1 MKYNSVIQNQ
11 KPSKQMFK
19 GRSLVIATKH
29 KKEVVIA
36 PPLEAA
42 LGVTCFVNKAFD
54 TDELGTFSGEIERK
68 LDPLSTAR
76 QKCLLAM
83 EVSQCDLGI
92 ASEGSFGAHPSI
104 PFGSADEEILIFID
118 KKNDLEIVVRE
129 LSMDTNF
136 NGKNITNENNLLEFA
151 QLVKFPS
158 HGLILR
164 NSKHDTNSII
174 KGITTKRE
182 LIQEF
187 HKLYDAYGSVFVET
201 DMRALFNPSRMSVIA
216 SATDKL
222 VENIKSCCPNCNLP
236 GFGVTDITKGLAC
249 GLCGSPTSSTLS
261 FIYKCKQCDFE
272 KEVLHPHG
280 KTEEDPMYCD
290 FCNP

>member
-1 MKYNSVIQNQ
+1 
-11 KPSKQMFK
+11 MFK

-29 KKEVVIA
+29 KKEDVIA
-36 PPLEAA
+36 PAIEAA
-42 LGVTCFVNKAFD
+42 LSVTCFVNDKFD

-83 EVSQCDLGI
+83 ELSNCDLGI

-104 PFGSADEEILIFID
+104 PFGSADDELLIFID
-118 KKNDLEIVVRE
+118 KKNHLEIVVRE

-136 NGKNITNENNLLEFA
+136 NGKTITNEKELLEFA
-151 QLVKFPS
+151 ELRKFPS

-164 NSKHDTNSII
+164 NSKQETKSII
-174 KGITTKRE
+174 KGITNVNDLLE
-182 LIQEF
+182 GF
-187 HKLYDAYGSVFVET
+187 HKLYDSYGSVFVET
-201 DMRALFNPSRMSVIA
+201 DMRALFNPSRMSVIET
-216 SATDKL
+216 ATHKL
-222 VENIKSCCPNCNLP
+222 VEKIKSFCPNCNLP
-236 GFGVTDITKGLAC
+236 GFGVTNVKKGLPCA
-249 GLCGSPTSSTLS
+249 LCGAPTASTLS
-261 FIYKCKQCDFE
+261 FVYKCKQCDFE
-272 KEVLHPHG
+272 NEALYPHD

>member
-1 MKYNSVIQNQ
+1 
-11 KPSKQMFK
+11 MFK

-29 KKEVVIA
+29 KKEDVIA
-36 PPLEAA
+36 PAIEAA
-42 LGVTCFVNKAFD
+42 LSVTCFVNDNFD

-83 EVSQCDLGI
+83 ELSNCDLGI

-104 PFGSADEEILIFID
+104 PFGSADDELLIFID
-118 KKNDLEIVVRE
+118 KKNHLEVVVRE

-136 NGKNITNENNLLEFA
+136 NGKTITNEKDLLEFA
-151 QLVKFPS
+151 ELVKFPS

-164 NSKHDTNSII
+164 KSKQDTKSII
-174 KGITTKRE
+174 KGITHLNDLLE
-182 LIQEF
+182 GF
-187 HKLYDAYGSVFVET
+187 HKLYDSYGSVFVET
-201 DMRALFNPSRMSVIA
+201 DMRALFNPSRMSVIET
-216 SATDKL
+216 ATHKL
-222 VENIKSCCPNCNLP
+222 VEKIKSCCPNCNLP
-236 GFGVTDITKGLAC
+236 GFGVTDVKKGLPCA
-249 GLCGSPTSSTLS
+249 LCGGPTSSTLS
-261 FIYKCKQCDFE
+261 FVYQCKQCNFKNE
-272 KEVLHPHG
+272 ALHPHD

>member
-1 MKYNSVIQNQ
+1 
-11 KPSKQMFK
+11 MFK

-29 KKEVVIA
+29 KKEMVIA

-42 LGVTCFVNKAFD
+42 FGMTCFVNETFD

-83 EVSQCDLGI
+83 ELSQCDLGI
-92 ASEGSFGAHPSI
+92 ASEGSFGAHPTI

-129 LSMDTNF
+129 LSMNTNF
-136 NGKNITNENNLLEFA
+136 NGKNITNENDLLEFA
-151 QLVKFPS
+151 ELVKFPS

-164 NSKHDTNSII
+164 KSKHETTAII
-174 KGITTKRE
+174 KGITNKSV

-187 HKLYDAYGSVFVET
+187 HNLFDAHGSVFAET
-201 DMRALFNPSRMSVIA
+201 DMRALFNPSRMAVIA
-216 SATDKL
+216 SAADKL
-222 VENIKSCCPNCNLP
+222 VEKIKSCCPNCNFP
-236 GFGVTDITKGLAC
+236 GFGVTDLRKGLAC

-261 FIYKCKQCDFE
+261 FIYTCKQCEFE
-272 KEVLHPHG
+272 KQVLHPHG